1 MLIFGNPYIEATRFI
16 EINSISQIDATTP
29 KDILL
34 VEFKEPFTLAK
45 YCLKNALPYAIEA
58 SSIKDAL
65 IATNLGVGYLITNLE
80 LAKTLQKIANEYLWD
95 SKILVKIKD
104 DSTLEKVAL
113 NYIDGVIYQNHIE
126 RIN

>member
-1 MLIFGNPYIEATRFI
+1 MLIFGNPYIDSPKFI
-16 EINSISQIDATTP
+16 KINTISQIDSTNP

-34 VEFKEPFTLAK
+34 IEFKEPFSLAK
-45 YCLKNALPYAIEA
+45 YCFENSLEYAIEA
-58 SSIKDAL
+58 NSIKDAL
-65 IATNLGVGYLITNLE
+65 LSINLGCSFIIANLE

-104 DSTLEKVAL
+104 DSALEKVAL

>member
-1 MLIFGNPYIEATRFI
+1 MLIFGNPYIESPKFI
-16 EINSISQIDATTP
+16 EINTISQIDSTNP

-34 VEFKEPFTLAK
+34 IEFKEPFSLAK
-45 YCLKNALPYAIEA
+45 YCFENNLEYAIEA
-58 SSIKDAL
+58 NSIKDAL
-65 IATNLGVGYLITNLE
+65 LAINLGCSFIIANLE

>member
-1 MLIFGNPYIEATRFI
+1 MLIFGNPYINSPKFI
-16 EINSISQIDATTP
+16 EINSINQIDSTTP

-34 VEFKEPFTLAK
+34 VEFKEPFSLAK
-45 YCLKNALPYAIEA
+45 HCFKNNLEYAIEA
-58 SSIKDAL
+58 NSIKDAL
-65 IATNLGVGYLITNLE
+65 IASNLGCNYIIANLE
-80 LAKTLQKIANEYLWD
+80 LAKTLQNIANEYLWD

-104 DSTLEKVAL
+104 DSALEEVAL

>member
-1 MLIFGNPYIEATRFI
+1 MLIFGNPYINSPNFI
-16 EINSISQIDATTP
+16 EINSISQIDSTTS

-34 VEFKEPFTLAK
+34 VEFKAPFSLAK
-45 YCLKNALPYAIEA
+45 HCFENNLEYAIEA
-58 SSIKDAL
+58 NSIKDAL
-65 IATNLGVGYLITNLE
+65 IAVNLGCSYIIANLE
-80 LAKTLQKIANEYLWD
+80 LAKTLQNIANEYLWD

-104 DSTLEKVAL
+104 DITLEKVAL